1 MIRNAVPTDCAAI
14 AEIYNYYVLNTVV
27 TFEETAV
34 TAEEMGH
41 RMADIQSRYTWLVH
55 EEEGKVIGYAYSGPW
70 KARAA
75 YRHASETSVYLAP
88 AHTGKGIGRKLYE
101 QLLVEIM
108 PLNLHA
114 IIGGIA
120 LPNEVS
126 IRLHEQLGF
135 KKIAHFHEVGWK
147 LGRWVDVAYWQL
159 TMGIEQ
165 EPLTI
170 NS

>member
-1 MIRNAVPTDCAAI
+1 MIRKATPFDSAAI
-14 AEIYNYYVLNTVV
+14 AEIYNYYVLNTVM

-34 TAEEMGH
+34 TAEDMG
-41 RMADIQSRYTWLVH
+41 RRIVEIQCSHAWLVY

-70 KARAA
+70 KLRAA

-88 AHTGKGIGRKLYE
+88 AHTGKGVGRKLYE
-101 QLLVEIM
+101 HLLVEIR

-120 LPNEVS
+120 LPNDAS
-126 IRLHEQLGF
+126 IRLHEQLSF
-135 KKIAHFHEVGWK
+135 KKIGHFHEVGWK

-159 TMGIEQ
+159 IMENML
-165 EPLTI
+165 PI
-170 NS
+170 NG